1 MGEMKTA
8 AEELEASLTQLL
20 LIEGKFSPEK
30 REAMLKLND
39 ELGRIYSMQPEEI
52 ISARLALSQNGIVGD
67 LQEQVLGPI
76 LQASAASNSSP
87 ETIANA
93 VKTVVK
99 NLNVAPED
107 VPSVLDR
114 MLYGGKAGSFE
125 IEDMATAFPELA
137 SIYANSGRTGMPAVD
152 ELIAMGQIVRE
163 STGTSGAAATGMRE
177 ILNKIYSPE
186 VLKAM
191 EGAGINIKDLDK
203 QAKKADQPVLPLILD
218 AIEKKGMTDKF
229 GLGELVTDTNARAAL
244 EALSQKRDGWNT
256 LLDDIRTKSDGETR
270 RDFEIVSK
278 TAKFRSGQRDA
289 ALGASGRDFG
299 EMIAPMWNGFMDFV
313 TATINDDYAVLLR
326 YRDKDAA
333 DIISKIDYAK
343 ARIETIN
350 ADRSAV
356 PGADFQL
363 ADLKLEIKRLEAN
376 LRTLEKQRGLPEGSL
391 SQSGN
396 TRVTPDTTTE
406 IVGGLPIP
414 NSRPSENLPV
424 PKIRPSD
431 IKAPS
436 EPLSELKANVEK
448 DIDGITAM
456 IGQAVSLWQSM
467 FNFNASPS
475 ITPRVS
481 QPSGGSGVRQQNRDV
496 RASKNRALHETGP
509 NR

>member
-8 AEELEASLTQLL
+8 AEELEGSLTQLL

-30 REAMLKLND
+30 REAIKKRND
-39 ELGRIYSMQPEEI
+39 DLGQRYSMQPNEI
-52 ISARLALSQNGIVGD
+52 ISARNALAQGGIVGNQ
-67 LQEQVLGPI
+67 QEELLEPI
-76 LQASAASNSSP
+76 LQSSAVSGSDPA
-87 ETIANA
+87 TIAKA
-93 VKTVVK
+93 VRAVVQ
-99 NLNVAPED
+99 NLNVSPED
-107 VPSVLDR
+107 VPKVLDR
-114 MLYGGKAGSFE
+114 MLEGGKAGSFE

-137 SIYANSGRTGMPAVD
+137 AIYANSGRTGMSAVD
-152 ELIAMGQIVRE
+152 ELITMGQIVRE
-163 STGTSGAAATGMRE
+163 NTGTSGEAQTGLRE

-186 VLKAM
+186 ILKNM
-191 EGAGINIKDLDK
+191 NEAGINIKDLSS
-203 QAKKADQPVLPLILD
+203 QAEKADQPLLPLIID
-218 AIEKKGMTDKF
+218 AIEKKGMTDQF

-244 EALSQKRDGWNT
+244 IALTQKSDKYDE
-256 LLDDIRTKSDGETR
+256 LLDHIRNNSEGATL
-270 RDFEIVSK
+270 RDLAIVSK
-278 TAKFRSGQRDA
+278 TGKFKSGQRDA

-475 ITPRVS
+475 ITPKIS
-481 QPSGGSGVRQQNRDV
+481 QPAGGSGVRQQNRDV